1 MVPAD
6 QIAQATP
13 ARVTE
18 VYDQMMRR
26 IIRPG
31 LGELGFRGTLREFR
45 YGSRG
50 QFGVVAWQK
59 SGRAVRR
66 QILRFTANVDYWCG
80 SDRIGGLMPV
90 PAADTWWQISGE
102 QPCEPVA
109 ESVIAAVRQYALPA
123 IQAGLEDPAR
133 PGADMRW
140 SRAFSP
146 GPPDAGGAAA
156 TSWFVQPAGTE
167 HDEAFAWLTSGDPG
181 QRLDAAEIVTAE
193 APDDPRTVPALLDRL
208 SDDPNPMVRKLIAS
222 RMLPLMTSHPDVIS
236 ALQSAAAS
244 DHDTGARWAARY
256 ALRRADNGPLS

>member
-1 MVPAD
+1 MSAD
-6 QIAQATP
+6 QIAQAAP
-13 ARVTE
+13 PRVTE

-26 IIRPG
+26 IIGPA
-31 LGELGFRGTLREFR
+31 LGELGFRGTLRELR

-50 QFGVVAWQK
+50 QFGVIAWQK
-59 SGRAVRR
+59 SRRDVRR

-90 PAADTWWQISGE
+90 PAPDTWWQITGG
-102 QPCEPVA
+102 QPCQPAA

-140 SRAFSP
+140 SRAFSQ
-146 GPPDAGGAAA
+146 GGLDAGGAAA

-167 HDEAFAWLTSGDPG
+167 HDEAFAWFASGDPG
-181 QRLDAAEIVTAE
+181 QRLAAAEIVTAE
-193 APDDPRTVPALLDRL
+193 APDDRRAVPALLDRL
-208 SDDPNPMVRKLIAS
+208 TDDPNPMVRKLIAS

-236 ALQSAAAS
+236 ALQAAAVS
-244 DHDTGARWAARY
+244 DRNTGARWAARY
-256 ALRRADNGPLS
+256 ALRRAGDEPSS